1 MHSQLLAL
9 APNKKLIGIFAKVSV
24 KSLRDPKPELT
35 GEDCLELLSRTWV
48 NLATGSS
55 PIIVRLMRRVI
66 ILFNSIDQLRLM
78 IRWIWGGAKWGIW
91 VWSCR
96 LQCHRW
102 EPKAYV
108 KPPTTSS
115 STLPLLNSAAE
126 DKCAPLHILSMW
138 LQIGPL
144 FHLFVCQLLW
154 ISWKLFSK
162 VPQGQM
168 CPTSYF
174 LHVASYSLCATSYS
188 LYFSI
193 SLSAKSCQW

>member
-1 MHSQLLAL
+1 MHSQLWAL
-9 APNKKLIGIFAKVSV
+9 APNKKVDCHIC
-24 KSLRDPKPELT
+24 KSLREVLAWPKTWAET
-35 GEDCLELLSRTWV
+35 GEDCLELLSRIWV

-126 DKCAPLHILSMW
+126 DKCAPLHILFMW

-144 FHLFVCQLLW
+144 FHLFVCQLLPVW
-154 ISWKLFSK
+154 CWTRGNIENFSK
-162 VPQGQM
+162 TCLFV
-168 CPTSYF
+168 F
-174 LHVASYSLCATSYS
+174 
-188 LYFSI
+188 F
-193 SLSAKSCQW
+193 